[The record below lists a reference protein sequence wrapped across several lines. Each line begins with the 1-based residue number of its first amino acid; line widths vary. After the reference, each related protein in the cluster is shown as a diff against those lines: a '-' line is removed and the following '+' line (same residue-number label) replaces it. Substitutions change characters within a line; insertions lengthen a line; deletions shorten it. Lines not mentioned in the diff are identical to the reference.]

1 MADLDLDSS
10 SFFDSFKLVFGDLF
24 AKDFAKSFMLFIYYF
39 YIEISF
45 RVGVL
50 FLVGVFVR
58 VGVADRV
65 GVLFAEVL
73 VGVLL
78 LILTKF
84 LEITDIELDGFLAL
98 FKGDL
103 LLDPEAPPDT
113 ILPLSLFRFGVT
125 VLF

>member
-1 MADLDLDSS
+1 LL
-10 SFFDSFKLVFGDLF
+10 
-24 AKDFAKSFMLFIYYF
+24 
-39 YIEISF
+39 
-45 RVGVL
+45 
-50 FLVGVFVR
+50 LVGVFVL

-78 LILTKF
+78 LLFIKWLA
-84 LEITDIELDGFLAL
+84 IIAIELVGFLAL

-103 LLDPEAPPDT
+103 LLDPEAPPET
-113 ILPLSLFRFGVT
+113 ILPLSMFRFGVT

>member
-1 MADLDLDSS
+1 
-10 SFFDSFKLVFGDLF
+10 
-24 AKDFAKSFMLFIYYF
+24 ML
-39 YIEISF
+39 
-45 RVGVL
+45 
-50 FLVGVFVR
+50 LVGVFVL

-78 LILTKF
+78 LLFTKW
-84 LEITDIELDGFLAL
+84 LAIIAIELVGFLAL

-103 LLDPEAPPDT
+103 LLDPEAPPET
-113 ILPLSLFRFGVT
+113 ILPLSMFRFGVT